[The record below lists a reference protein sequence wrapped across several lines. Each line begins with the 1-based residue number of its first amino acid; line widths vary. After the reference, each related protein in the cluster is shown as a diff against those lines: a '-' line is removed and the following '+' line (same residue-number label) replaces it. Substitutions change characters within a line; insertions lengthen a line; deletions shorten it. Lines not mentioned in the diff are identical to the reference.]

1 MDRDT
6 LCEYP
11 LDPSITTLSQE
22 DESSAVTLPTTWDGF
37 STSPS
42 SLTTTSGPLE
52 AFPGPMEQIAIDD
65 NMSIDWDNGLNEGFT
80 PDFWSAGAWNSSLT
94 ELQALGL
101 NITDGSLETSQT
113 NMPGTVS
120 NEVDNL
126 RLRDLGKLTAATIDW
141 QRSITTAPS
150 ALEKPLSPI
159 SARTPGSETAP
170 SANSSPVMSRSAD
183 HPKLMTAVSTEDEG
197 LGTRAQRPVIPDL
210 SPERRS
216 KRPVSSLLGTPHM
229 LLSPEQSRMASPG
242 YPTNF
247 SDVNNP
253 EGSPLLGLLKES
265 EGTQNSGLFG
275 VKEIAKVICDYPK
288 QMLRHNFWSP
298 FVHHKH
304 YRCSK
309 GGLAEPIAIALC
321 CVSANLQ
328 SVESSLAFVCNM
340 INTERE
346 RLVKEFPGK
355 SENLEDAM
363 AALHAMCIYQIE
375 TILAFRSQKLAKQ
388 RISGAELYHHFLLK
402 MTRRLCQEHGEALL
416 SKDNNALDWQRWTMS
431 ETLRRTTFLVD
442 MVNELSYHTNALNPV
457 YYESLQKSL
466 VLDMPLPAPD
476 SMWHARNEH
485 EWTAARDATGWSGAG
500 VLTLRDLDLGPQAG
514 VPSANRSSLND
525 WRRLDNIEQ
534 ISKLIISSA
543 KHVTRQ

>member
-1 MDRDT
+1 
-6 LCEYP
+6 
-11 LDPSITTLSQE
+11 
-22 DESSAVTLPTTWDGF
+22 
-37 STSPS
+37 
-42 SLTTTSGPLE
+42 
-52 AFPGPMEQIAIDD
+52 MEQIAIDD
-65 NMSIDWDNGLNEGFT
+65 NMSIDWDNGLNDGFT
-80 PDFWSAGAWNSSLT
+80 PDFWSAGAWNSNLT
-94 ELQALGL
+94 ELQTLAM
-101 NITDGSLETSQT
+101 NIRDGASETSQI

-120 NEVDNL
+120 NEVDNP
-126 RLRDLGKLTAATIDW
+126 RSIGLGKPTAATIDW

-150 ALEKPLSPI
+150 ALGKPLSPI

-170 SANSSPVMSRSAD
+170 SVNSSPVMSRSAD
-183 HPKLMTAVSTEDEG
+183 HPKLMTAVSAEDHG
-197 LGTRAQRPVIPDL
+197 LETRAQRPVIPDL

-216 KRPVSSLLGTPHM
+216 KRPVSSLLGTPNM
-229 LLSPEQSRMASPG
+229 LLSPEQSRRASPG
-242 YPTNF
+242 YPNNF

-253 EGSPLLGLLKES
+253 DELPLLGLLEDS

-288 QMLRHNFWSP
+288 QMLRPNFWSP

-355 SENLEDAM
+355 SANLEDAM

-402 MTRRLCQEHGEALL
+402 MTRRLCQEHVEAVL
-416 SKDNNALDWQRWTMS
+416 SKDNNVIDWQRWTMS

-476 SMWHARNEH
+476 SMWHACNEH
-485 EWTAARDATGWSGAG
+485 EWAAARDATGWSRAG

>member
-1 MDRDT
+1 
-6 LCEYP
+6 
-11 LDPSITTLSQE
+11 
-22 DESSAVTLPTTWDGF
+22 
-37 STSPS
+37 
-42 SLTTTSGPLE
+42 
-52 AFPGPMEQIAIDD
+52 MEQIAIDD
-65 NMSIDWDNGLNEGFT
+65 NMSIDWDNGLNDGFT
-80 PDFWSAGAWNSSLT
+80 PDFWSAGAWNSNLP
-94 ELQALGL
+94 ELQALAV
-101 NITDGSLETSQT
+101 NIRDGASGASQI
-113 NMPGTVS
+113 NMPGTV
-120 NEVDNL
+120 
-126 RLRDLGKLTAATIDW
+126 DW

-150 ALEKPLSPI
+150 ALGKPLSPI
-159 SARTPGSETAP
+159 SARTPSSETAP
-170 SANSSPVMSRSAD
+170 SVNSSPVMSRSAD
-183 HPKLMTAVSTEDEG
+183 HPKLMTAVNTEDHG
-197 LGTRAQRPVIPDL
+197 LEPRAQRPIIPDL
-210 SPERRS
+210 SSERRS
-216 KRPVSSLLGTPHM
+216 KRSDSSLLGTPNM
-229 LLSPEQSRMASPG
+229 LLSPEQSRRPSPG
-242 YPTNF
+242 YPNNF
-247 SDVNNP
+247 SNVNNSD
-253 EGSPLLGLLKES
+253 ESPLLGLLEDS
-265 EGTQNSGLFG
+265 EGTQNSGLFV

-288 QMLRHNFWSP
+288 QMLRPNFWSP

-402 MTRRLCQEHGEALL
+402 MTRRLCQEHVEAVL
-416 SKDNNALDWQRWTMS
+416 SKDNNAIDWQRWTMS

-476 SMWHARNEH
+476 SMWHACNEH
-485 EWTAARDATGWSGAG
+485 EWTVARDATGWSGAG